1 MIILQ
6 VTIFLVIWTSKCAAG
21 PNILDKIIPED
32 ALLNFTDLSK
42 KYGHTAEEHNV
53 VTEDGYILKLF
64 HIPGESKK
72 PIFIMH
78 GLGDSAD
85 SYVLRGHKSLAV
97 TLANAGYDV
106 WLGNNRG
113 NKYSRRHS
121 NLNPDKDNKFW
132 QFSFHEIGIYD
143 LPAMIDFVLGKT
155 KSDKVDVIAHSQGTT
170 AFFALLATKT
180 VYNDKINVL
189 AALGPVAF
197 LGNLSPPIST
207 IAITGPVIN
216 QVLINMNVEEIAANE
231 TAARELQTRLCSLG
245 FIGGNFCR
253 FGLIFPLFGFDPEGL
268 EAEFAPIA
276 LAHFPA
282 GLSRKSLVHY
292 DQLFYSKR
300 FSSFDFGPSMNLKIY
315 KSFGPPD
322 YDLNKVTTRIA
333 LYLGR
338 NDPFAKIKDAELLK
352 EILPNVVE
360 FKIIDSNKW
369 THVDFAWA
377 NDMDKYLFPLI
388 FDILKKFD

>member
-1 MIILQ
+1 MVILQ
-6 VTIFLVIWTSKCAAG
+6 VIILLIMWTSKCEAV
-21 PNILDKIIPED
+21 PNILENMIPED

-42 KYGHTAEEHNV
+42 KYGHPAEEHNV

-64 HIPGESKK
+64 RIPGEIKR

-85 SYVLRGHKSLAV
+85 SYILRGYKSLSV
-97 TLANAGYDV
+97 TLANEEYDV

-113 NKYSRRHS
+113 NKYSRRHLH
-121 NLNPDKDNKFW
+121 LNPDKDNKFW

-143 LPAMIDFVLGKT
+143 LPAIIDFILNKT

-170 AFFALLATKT
+170 AFFALLATKPE
-180 VYNDKINVL
+180 YNGKINVL
-189 AALGPVAF
+189 VALGPVAF

-216 QVLINMNVEEIAANE
+216 QILVSMKVEEIAANE
-231 TAARELQTRLCSLG
+231 TAARELQTKLCSLG

-253 FGLIFPLFGFDPEGL
+253 FGLIFPLFGFDPESL

-282 GLSRKSLVHY
+282 GLSRKCLVHY
-292 DQLFYSKR
+292 DQLFYGRR
-300 FSSFDFGPSMNLKIY
+300 FSNFDYGVSMNLQLY
-315 KSFGPPD
+315 NTFGPPD
-322 YDLNKVTTRIA
+322 YDLKKVTARIA
-333 LYLGR
+333 LYVGR
-338 NDPFAKIKDAELLK
+338 NDPFSKIKDAELLK
-352 EILPNVVE
+352 EVLPNIVE

-388 FDILKKFD
+388 FDILKKII